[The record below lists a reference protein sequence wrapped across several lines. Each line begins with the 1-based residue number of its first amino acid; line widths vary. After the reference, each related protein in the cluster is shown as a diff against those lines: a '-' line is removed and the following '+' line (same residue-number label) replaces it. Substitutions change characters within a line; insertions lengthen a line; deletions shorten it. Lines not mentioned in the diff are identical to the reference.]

1 MNAWPARTFLMLTT
15 AVRGTPEGIAAAR
28 TDDRHRRSLQTWLAV
43 YRGRRP
49 GHGRR
54 FGALAAVPA
63 VLGKRARK
71 ALILNPTGRPSR
83 MKCSTFAASWHH
95 FRPAHGMNPI
105 DGPDKP
111 SPPASGCRSSS
122 SPVLRQPGFRSGL
135 WTGPSGGLVP
145 GDEAG
150 AGTSADSRGGLHVW
164 PEVGRY
170 GQSHHETGISV
181 VSGCDGQAP
190 CSGRQGGTKCLEVSG
205 SNRC

>member
-111 SPPASGCRSSS
+111 SPPRIE
-122 SPVLRQPGFRSGL
+122 QPKLIQSC
-135 WTGPSGGLVP
+135 PAP
-145 GDEAG
+145 AGD
-150 AGTSADSRGGLHVW
+150 
-164 PEVGRY
+164 P
-170 GQSHHETGISV
+170 
-181 VSGCDGQAP
+181 
-190 CSGRQGGTKCLEVSG
+190 LEVMDRAEWRASA
-205 SNRC
+205 R